1 MKRLLFI
8 GVTLAAGLLQ
18 GCGGGSNSLADGPGG
33 PGGAGAG
40 VATVEVTASS
50 ATLGSSAD
58 GSTSVQIVAQA
69 RDAGNV
75 ALEGVPV
82 TWLTDSGQFL
92 TTQGTTDANGVAIA
106 ELSNGTDPTNRPIT
120 VTVNAGGQTQAVT
133 VDVIGTTLTINGP
146 PALALNDSGI
156 YTISLRDSL
165 LQGVPNITVN
175 LTSVTGNSL
184 PASVVTPPDGSDA
197 QVSIMAV
204 ASGADTI
211 TATALGLAATTPI
224 NVSDDIFSILTPL
237 EGEELP
243 VLAPQDI
250 TVQWIQGGLP
260 QAGENIIFTSTR
272 GTLTSSIG
280 ITDAAGEA
288 TVQVTSDSAGP
299 TIITATNP
307 DGTTTTVD
315 AEFVATTA
323 DSIELQANPLTVT
336 VGTTST
342 LTAIVRDNN
351 SVPNLVKNKV
361 VVFQILQ
368 DSTGGFLTVGAAVTD
383 SQGVAQ
389 SAYTAGTVA
398 SSVGGVQVRAFVQEV
413 PPLVPAVE
421 NQVNLTV
428 VGPAIDLSIGT
439 GSTIFI
445 PTTALYAQ
453 EWNIIATDTSGTA
466 PALVSNT
473 TIQASIRSVGFR
485 KGSMSLYDPGT
496 GDLAWAPVFP
506 PPVPPALGTPGYA
519 EAFCPDEDVNRDG
532 FLAPGMPPAGEDN
545 DGDGV
550 LEAGN
555 RATLAA
561 LAPTAPVDAC
571 GSIGSLGGPTTS
583 VQTDANGIARVCVI
597 YPQSDNLWVDVEIRG
612 LLNVFGTEFQEA
624 RQFLL
629 LALAEDLNDENSDP
643 SGRVS
648 PFGTQVGCNN
658 PL

>member
-1 MKRLLFI
+1 MKRLLFL
-8 GVTLAAGLLQ
+8 GVTLVAGLLH
-18 GCGGGSNSLADGPGG
+18 GCGGDNSLADGPGA
-33 PGGAGAG
+33 PGGAASG
-40 VATVEVTASS
+40 VAAVEVTTAA
-50 ATLGSSAD
+50 ATLGSSAN
-58 GSTSVQIVAQA
+58 GSTSVQVVAQV
-69 RDAGNV
+69 RDGGNV
-75 ALEGVPV
+75 PLEGVPV
-82 TWLTDSGQFL
+82 TWVTDTGQFL
-92 TTQGTTDANGVAIA
+92 STEGLTDANGIAVA
-106 ELSNGTDPTNRPIT
+106 ELGNGTDPTNRTIS
-120 VTVNAGGQTQAVT
+120 VTVNAGGVAQVAS
-133 VDVIGTTLTINGP
+133 VDVVGTTLDITGP

-156 YTISLRDSL
+156 YTILLRDSL
-165 LQGVPNITVN
+165 LQGVPNITVS

-204 ASGADTI
+204 APGADTI
-211 TATALGLAATTPI
+211 TASALGLAGTTAI
-224 NVSDDIFSILTPL
+224 NVSDDIFTILTPL
-237 EGEELP
+237 EDEELP
-243 VLAPQDI
+243 VAVAQDI

-260 QAGENIIFTSTR
+260 QVGANIIFTSTR
-272 GTLTSSIG
+272 GTLTSSVG
-280 ITDAAGEA
+280 VTNALGEA

-307 DGTTTTVD
+307 DGTSTNVN

-323 DSIELQANPLTVT
+323 NSVELQANPLTVT

-342 LTAIVRDNN
+342 LTAIVRDGNV
-351 SVPNLVKNKV
+351 VPNLVKNKV

-421 NQVNLTV
+421 NTVALTV

-439 GSTIFI
+439 GDDLFE

-473 TIQASIRSVGFR
+473 TIQAALRSVAFR

-496 GDLAWAPVFP
+496 GDLAWAPIFP
-506 PPVPPALGTPGYA
+506 PGTGAAGLGYA
-519 EAFCPDEDVNRDG
+519 DICPDEDANLDG
-532 FLAPGMPPAGEDN
+532 FLQPGPPPGGEDV
-545 DGDGV
+545 DDDGV

-561 LAPTAPVDAC
+561 LAPTAPNDAC
-571 GSIGSLGGPTTS
+571 GLIGSLGGPTTT
-583 VQTDANGIARVCVI
+583 VQTDDNGIARVCVI
-597 YPQSDNLWVDVEIRG
+597 WPQSDNLWVDVEIKG
-612 LLNVFGTEFQEA
+612 LLNVFGTEFEESQV
-624 RQFLL
+624 FLL
-629 LALAEDLNDENSDP
+629 PALAEDLNDENSAP
-643 SGRVS
+643 AGQVS
-648 PFGTQVGCNN
+648 PFGQQTDCAN